1 MESIEELKTHLTTWL
16 DGRIDEAVKTAVAEA
31 NKDLT
36 IYLDTRFGKLEF
48 DINNVGGVVDS
59 MAKDLG
65 TVVDSVTKLANTVL
79 AIPTQIAQE
88 VSDTLGK
95 LNPFHLP

>member
-1 MESIEELKTHLTTWL
+1 MDSIDELKDHLTTWL
-16 DGRIDEAVKTAVAEA
+16 DGRIDEAVKAAVAEG

-36 IYLDTRFGKLEF
+36 AYLDQRFGGLEH

-65 TVVDSVTKLANTVL
+65 AVVDSLAQLGTSLL
-79 AIPTQIAQE
+79 AIPQSIVDKIGTF
-88 VSDTLGK
+88 
-95 LNPFHLP
+95 NPFHLP